1 MELKNFTK
9 SDIPY
14 DILEG
19 FGLTRQMIDDLPESV
34 LQKLLTGRNTPPLP
48 VEDRTQDGVPVYA
61 ISKISLFRKDDGEMD
76 VYFTPK
82 MEILDLEKFPELTAE
97 MLKSGKVVRTD
108 RGYAQYNDII
118 EQVDFVPY
126 GIILHNLE
134 NIQDMIGFSQRDR
147 DNLLKGNPVEIKDGE
162 YAGCTVG
169 IDLSSDSLVRLS
181 KGGLAEWEREEAEN
195 KMQKYNFG
203 MFGCW
208 VCDENNVMSYVNVQ
222 DYDKHP
228 DLMDAYES
236 QSMQTEEG
244 QQKGIK

>member
-1 MELKNFTK
+1 MMELKNFTK
-9 SDIPY
+9 NDIPY

-19 FGLTRQMIDDLPESV
+19 FGLTRQMIDDLPDSV
-34 LQKLLTGRNTPPLP
+34 HQKLLSGRNTPPLP
-48 VEDRTQDGVPVYA
+48 VEDRTQDGETVYA
-61 ISKISLFRKDDGEMD
+61 ISKISLFRKENGEMD

-82 MEILDLEKFPELTAE
+82 MEILDVSMFKDLTADI
-97 MLKSGKVVRTD
+97 LKSGKVVRTN

-126 GIILHNLE
+126 GILFHNLE
-134 NIQDMIGFSQRDR
+134 NIQEIIGFSQRDR
-147 DNLLKGNPVEIKDGE
+147 DILLKGSPVEIKEGE

-169 IDLSSDSLVRLS
+169 IDLSSDSLIRLS
-181 KGGLAEWEREEAEN
+181 KGGLGEWEREEAEN

-208 VCDENNVMSYVNVQ
+208 VCDDSNVLHYINVQ

-228 DLMDAYES
+228 DLMDAYETQNLQETQ
-236 QSMQTEEG
+236 QS
-244 QQKGIK
+244 KIK

>member
-9 SDIPY
+9 QDIPY
-14 DILEG
+14 EILAG
-19 FGLTRQMIDDLPESV
+19 FGLTKQMIDDLPQSV
-34 LQKLLTGRNTPPLP
+34 QQKLLTGRNTPPLP
-48 VEDRTQDGVPVYA
+48 VEDRTQDGEPVQA
-61 ISKISLFRKDDGEMD
+61 ISKIALFRKDNGEMD

-82 MEILDLEKFPELTAE
+82 MELLDISMFPELNAE
-97 MLKSGKVVRTD
+97 SLKTGKVMRTD

-126 GIILHNLE
+126 GILLHNLE
-134 NIQDMIGFSQRDR
+134 NVQELIGFSQKERDT
-147 DNLLKGNPVEIKDGE
+147 LLKGNPVEIKDGP

-181 KGGLAEWEREEAEN
+181 KGGIVEWEREEAEN

-203 MFGCW
+203 IFGCW
-208 VCDENNVMSYVNVQ
+208 VCDDSNVMHYVNVQ

-228 DLMDAYES
+228 DLMDAYETMNVS
-236 QSMQTEEG
+236 QT
-244 QQKGIK
+244 KIK